1 MDCIINPKSGRA
13 VKKSSAL
20 GKRLLKNADKTLK
33 EDCLINP
40 KTGRAVKKSSAIG
53 KQILKGMK
61 PIVQSPQNFDD
72 IQEGTPIPPKKKKY
86 SFGSFKTPPKYS
98 KTSSPKPK
106 TPPPPKPPKLFKPK
120 KPRVVK
126 PKITPLPSNL
136 KIPKPKPKP
145 KTPVPEPVPK
155 PKTPEPEPPE
165 IQDII
170 IPPPPVAQSSVS
182 LVSQD
187 NKRIRTLKQFGG
199 TCWFNALLMTIL
211 FSDASRALLLTKYQ
225 QWDCDN
231 KIYNTLRDILLNKYV
246 KDKTDIIE
254 YEDFYDIRPE
264 NILKELYEYNKDI
277 FELNPDD
284 GQLGYDGYKYVKKL
298 YELLGV
304 KTLFLV
310 EFESN
315 IKDKPIYYIQEQ
327 HGTKFT
333 LQEKEK
339 LLGDDYEVILIQQSL
354 NYLTHI
360 GKYKKLK
367 NNILPYNHTITK
379 QLIASKKNPENLK
392 VNKNK
397 LILDAV
403 QVNTKYLSLEKMKKI
418 LLSGNLP
425 IGHAVAGLTTR
436 GKKVVYNGWKR
447 VYGLKKNWTNSGKHN
462 IPCEVMPYDWDIL
475 KDETFRLGKD
485 CNLTFKE
492 NFDPLTDIEV
502 GGAGENMQD
511 LVFSFGESGEKILHY
526 VIETKKPKNIPKAKL
541 NEPPP
546 VPPQKS
552 KAKTIYIQDDSY
564 SLNNYS
570 LDNRIKLYNSAKK
583 YLDKIDEKT
592 CITKVKKGRKSLMTL
607 SGMLFMD
614 TKIGTKSA
622 YGAIYL
628 SSILNVPNLLVVSKI
643 TKRTEDN
650 LTELIIMEQLTE
662 KLVKTKKTKHF
673 PLIYTTHICPD
684 VDEVLSVVSVN
695 ELCNGDLKMLIN
707 NESINDMPDEIVVNI
722 IYQILISLT
731 TFQHFGYLHND
742 SHWGNFLY
750 QNNKEIGYY
759 EYEYKNQT
767 FFIPSCP
774 YNIMLYDFGLSK
786 EIGDPNDKKCYGDFG
801 KPLTAFQP
809 RHNPTY
815 NGWNESIN
823 PRPLNDKIKRIQTKI
838 LDYEYFKLSN
848 QDDVF
853 ITLLKILD
861 KEFDDMVYKTTLKG
875 NDIILNN
882 TPFIIA

>member
-1 MDCIINPKSGRA
+1 MDCIINPKTGRA

-72 IQEGTPIPPKKKKY
+72 ILEGTPVPPKKKKY

-98 KTSSPKPK
+98 KTSSPKPT
-106 TPPPPKPPKLFKPK
+106 TPPPPKPPKLLKPK

-126 PKITPLPSNL
+126 PKIIPLPSNL
-136 KIPKPKPKP
+136 KIPKPK
-145 KTPVPEPVPK
+145 
-155 PKTPEPEPPE
+155 TPE
-165 IQDII
+165 
-170 IPPPPVAQSSVS
+170 
-182 LVSQD
+182 
-187 NKRIRTLKQFGG
+187 
-199 TCWFNALLMTIL
+199 
-211 FSDASRALLLTKYQ
+211 
-225 QWDCDN
+225 
-231 KIYNTLRDILLNKYV
+231 
-246 KDKTDIIE
+246 
-254 YEDFYDIRPE
+254 
-264 NILKELYEYNKDI
+264 
-277 FELNPDD
+277 
-284 GQLGYDGYKYVKKL
+284 
-298 YELLGV
+298 
-304 KTLFLV
+304 
-310 EFESN
+310 
-315 IKDKPIYYIQEQ
+315 
-327 HGTKFT
+327 
-333 LQEKEK
+333 
-339 LLGDDYEVILIQQSL
+339 
-354 NYLTHI
+354 
-360 GKYKKLK
+360 
-367 NNILPYNHTITK
+367 
-379 QLIASKKNPENLK
+379 
-392 VNKNK
+392 
-397 LILDAV
+397 
-403 QVNTKYLSLEKMKKI
+403 
-418 LLSGNLP
+418 
-425 IGHAVAGLTTR
+425 
-436 GKKVVYNGWKR
+436 
-447 VYGLKKNWTNSGKHN
+447 
-462 IPCEVMPYDWDIL
+462 
-475 KDETFRLGKD
+475 
-485 CNLTFKE
+485 
-492 NFDPLTDIEV
+492 
-502 GGAGENMQD
+502 
-511 LVFSFGESGEKILHY
+511 
-526 VIETKKPKNIPKAKL
+526 
-541 NEPPP
+541 PP
-546 VPPQKS
+546 VPPQKI

-607 SGMLFMD
+607 SNMLFMD
-614 TKIGTKSA
+614 TKIGTVSA

-628 SSILNVPNLLVVSKI
+628 SSVLNVPNLLVVSKI
-643 TKRTEDN
+643 TKRTQDN

-662 KLVKTKKTKHF
+662 KFVKTKKTKHF

-815 NGWNESIN
+815 HGWNESIN

-861 KEFDDMVYKTTLKG
+861 NEFDDMVYKTTLKG